1 MEALISVIVPVFN
14 RPKELARALNS
25 LVAQHYHN
33 FEVIVVDDG
42 STIDIS
48 AVISQYKE
56 LLHLTYIKIS
66 NSGGPARPRNV
77 GIQHAQSE
85 WIALLD
91 SDDWWSP
98 IKIREVT
105 NAINSFPC
113 ADLFYHRLKI
123 ISNSLRR
130 EWWQASSLGS
140 NISGDPFLSLML
152 NGNSIPNSSVVFR
165 RSCFLKHGPLNEAK
179 NNQSVEDFD
188 YWLTLAHRGCKF
200 VFIAKVLGYY
210 SCEGEGI
217 SSNFKKAIIR
227 NKFLLNKYINFLE
240 VDKRSSALSRYQY
253 FVGSV
258 LYNAGLPVKAYY
270 YLLRA
275 KNLNQITFRLKR
287 LYKLI
292 RIYLLV

>member
-1 MEALISVIVPVFN
+1 METLISVVIPIFN

-25 LVAQHYHN
+25 LVSQDCHN

-48 AVISQYKE
+48 AVISQYTE
-56 LLHLTYIKIS
+56 LLLITYIKIS
-66 NSGGPARPRNV
+66 NSGGPARPRNI
-77 GIQHAQSE
+77 GIQHARSK

-91 SDDWWSP
+91 SDDWWSS

-105 NAINSFPC
+105 NAIYSFPDD
-113 ADLFYHRLKI
+113 DLFYHRLKI

-130 EWWQASSLGS
+130 KWWQARSLGR
-140 NISGDPFLSLML
+140 NISGDPFLSLMV

-165 RSCFLKHGPLNEAK
+165 RSCFLKHGPFNEAK
-179 NNQSVEDFD
+179 KYQSVEDFD
-188 YWLTLAHRGCKF
+188 YWLTLAWRRCKF
-200 VFIAKVLGYY
+200 VFIPKVLGYY
-210 SCEGEGI
+210 SLEGEGI
-217 SSNFKKAIIR
+217 SSNFRKTIIR

-240 VDKRSSALSRYQY
+240 IDKRSSALSSYQY
-253 FVGSV
+253 FAGSV
-258 LYNAGLPVKAYY
+258 LYSAGLPEKANY

-292 RIYLLV
+292 RIHLLV